1 MRKHFLANLWKVAAG
16 NQPPQIIISSPDE
29 TAMKVAY
36 EKLTKFK
43 RSKVID
49 SEATANVSKAH
60 NTRRKKEVTPRMVYE
75 TAVNEHMPRVKSL
88 KPSQRK
94 VYDEAVPK
102 FQEYFKW
109 ENSPESA
116 KKASLQPKQY
126 RVIMQGGPGSGKT
139 YLMNIIV
146 ERFLIESRLNDA
158 LREDT
163 TSIGAPTAAASKMY
177 PTGKQFII

>member
-1 MRKHFLANLWKVAAG
+1 MEGDRTDTAANL
-16 NQPPQIIISSPDE
+16 PPQIIISSPDE
-29 TAMKVAY
+29 TSMKAAY
-36 EKLTKFK
+36 EKMTKFK
-43 RSKVID
+43 RPTVIE
-49 SEATANVSKAH
+49 SAASANVSKKPFG
-60 NTRRKKEVTPRMVYE
+60 TRQKKELSARIIY
-75 TAVNEHMPRVKSL
+75 ASAINLHMLKVKTL

-116 KKASLQPKQY
+116 QKAERQPEQY

-146 ERFLIESRLNDA
+146 ERFLIESRA
-158 LREDT
+158 L
-163 TSIGAPTAAASKMY
+163 K
-177 PTGKQFII
+177 